1 MGRFIKSPQFVVR
14 VYKVLFE
21 HNLPESS
28 QLEERQKQS
37 CWRSIQSYLL
47 IRAEEEQ
54 VTHDDCMYENWIL
67 QRKIP
72 LKLSQNGDSLVARI
86 EEPDSVELDVAVR
99 RA

>member
-1 MGRFIKSPQFVVR
+1 MR
-14 VYKVLFE
+14 VYKIVFE

-28 QLEERQKQS
+28 QLDERQKRS

-54 VTHDDCMYENWIL
+54 TTHDDSMYENWVL

-72 LKLSQNGDSLVARI
+72 LTLSQNGDSLVARI
-86 EEPDSVELDVAVR
+86 EEPDAVELDVVSVAL
-99 RA
+99 

>member
-1 MGRFIKSPQFVVR
+1 MR
-14 VYKVLFE
+14 VYKIVFE

-28 QLEERQKQS
+28 QLDERQKRS

-54 VTHDDCMYENWIL
+54 TTHDDSMYENWVL

-72 LKLSQNGDSLVARI
+72 LTLSQNGDSLVARI
-86 EEPDSVELDVAVR
+86 EEPDSVELDVVSVAL
-99 RA
+99 

>member
-1 MGRFIKSPQFVVR
+1 MGRFIKSHQFVVR
-14 VYKVLFE
+14 VYKILFD
-21 HNLPESS
+21 HDLPESP
-28 QLEERQKQS
+28 QIDERQKRS

-54 VTHDDCMYENWIL
+54 VVHDDSLYENWIL

-86 EEPDSVELDVAVR
+86 EEPDLLELDVEVEAM
-99 RA
+99 